1 MHHQKNNLPAIK
13 NVIVCNYCYKFIGQV
28 SDIVAGIK
36 SVKITSVRM
45 NFLRIGEQKKGKNSK
60 LKYSLAANAAVSNK
74 DFQCYSIDR
83 LELQENFLFFSLSLS
98 HSTYL
103 FLSFLLRSLYFSVS
117 VVLPFFRRFSPSVF
131 SLWTNFNTEMCLT
144 KI

>member
-74 DFQCYSIDR
+74 ISNVIQSIDWSYKKISH
-83 LELQENFLFFSLSLS
+83 FLLCLYRTLLISFSHSSFAPSISLSLS
-98 HSTYL
+98 CCLSSTA
-103 FLSFLLRSLYFSVS
+103 SL
-117 VVLPFFRRFSPSVF
+117 LPF
-131 SLWTNFNTEMCLT
+131 SLLCELISTLKCA
-144 KI
+144 

>member
-74 DFQCYSIDR
+74 ISNVIQSIDWSYKKISH
-83 LELQENFLFFSLSLS
+83 FLLCLYRTLLISFSHSSFSASLSLS
-98 HSTYL
+98 
-103 FLSFLLRSLYFSVS
+103 LSCCLSSAASL
-117 VVLPFFRRFSPSVF
+117 LPF
-131 SLWTNFNTEMCLT
+131 SLCELISTLKCA
-144 KI
+144 